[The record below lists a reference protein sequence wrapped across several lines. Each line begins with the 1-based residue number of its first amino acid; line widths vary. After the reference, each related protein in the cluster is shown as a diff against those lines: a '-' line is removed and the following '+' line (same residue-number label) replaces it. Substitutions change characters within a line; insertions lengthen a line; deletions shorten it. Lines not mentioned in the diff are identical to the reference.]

1 VLRPKDGPLAVA
13 FRDPVRLR
21 RGILQPGRI
30 ALLVALLEG
39 GEVCVCDLAA
49 TTGLS
54 ESVVSHALRLLRA
67 HRVVAVRRDR
77 RMAFYRLADAH
88 VRLLLDVGL
97 THTGHARAVHVEHG
111 ASE

>member
-1 VLRPKDGPLAVA
+1 MA